1 MANEKNKQSRTVSTS
16 TAKKA
21 TGSGT
26 KTRSAMAASTVDK
39 DAPKSGAGSKNSSKS
54 GAKNGVKSSPKGNTK
69 PKAAADRE
77 ALAKQAQREENRKN
91 FSEQYMP
98 YILGA
103 LGILTLIFFASY
115 LFGSK
120 VGPDDFWMGPVGYW
134 FGYFFYGL
142 FGWPAFFIS
151 VLLLY
156 LAVFWRKN
164 CKEETVVLRCVL
176 SAVLIIFLSGL
187 VHVFACAGDDVF
199 AEIDFEL
206 FYESGAEFACGGVIG
221 GLFGFLLYNGLRLWG
236 TILVSILVLPLL
248 VMFLVGVTPA
258 QVVALIKKYIDAAKE
273 ARDARAEDEEED
285 EDDEAP
291 ARRRASKAKSR
302 AEEDTSDEDEDE
314 DMDGDEDEDDGYVPP
329 RSRAKLGRDASDE
342 SNTRDRRAGREET
355 IRVDARTGEII
366 EDADDDTADDEDYVA
381 APAKGKLGK
390 PLTKK
395 QPGRALSDR
404 DTTGEPEDRATAS
417 ATAESRDMNDHRKE
431 TPVEDDQEDTLYIPT
446 RPSRA
451 SRSASE
457 ARKPAQ
463 RAAANRRD
471 DGFASD
477 DLPED
482 MESMEISWDEDME
495 DEPADAAERRV
506 ESAPSSKT
514 PEPEKFVV
522 VVNRQETAAV
532 TSTTDYHVD
541 GLSEEEVVLS
551 SATGEVVVEEKQE
564 YAFPPIDLLIPGPKH
579 YEADE
584 EEIVRNTQTL
594 RSVLESFHIR
604 VKEIACSCG
613 PTITRYEVK
622 PDTGVR
628 VRSIANLVDDIALGL
643 AKSGVRIEAPIPG
656 KAAVGIEVPNDHAAT
671 VALRNLIETPEFMN
685 HKSRLAACLGA
696 DVAGRPVMM
705 DINKMPHLLV
715 AGTTGSGKSVCINSI
730 IMSILYKAKPDEV
743 KLILIDPKKVE
754 FAVYRDLPHLYCP
767 LISDPKK
774 AAGALNSA
782 VVEME
787 RRFELIEEVGVRN
800 IAGYNEATAGDP
812 ERPPLPQMVIIID
825 ELADLMMTASNE
837 VETAICRLAQ
847 KARAAGIHLI
857 LGTQRPSVDVIT
869 GLIKANVPSRI
880 AFTVS
885 AAVDSRTI
893 IDTVGAEKLIGRG
906 DMLYSPVGSTKP
918 MRVQGTFVSDGEVEK
933 VVTFLKEHNAQIE
946 YDESFMHMI
955 EVEAAKCGQGKK
967 KGGDV
972 GNIEDFSA
980 LGGDDEDGKFW
991 AAVEVAVD
999 AEKISTSLLQRRLNL
1014 GYGRAAKIIDRMEE
1028 MGFVGPADGNKPRKL
1043 LITKQDLAEIRLNGR
1058 ADAEE

>member
-1 MANEKNKQSRTVSTS
+1 MATETKKKTTTS
-16 TAKKA
+16 A
-21 TGSGT
+21 T
-26 KTRSAMAASTVDK
+26 K
-39 DAPKSGAGSKNSSKS
+39 KSGAGSAAKPGTS
-54 GAKNGVKSSPKGNTK
+54 GAAKGKSVTVASTAGKKKSTSGAGNKTPRLTRDEQLK
-69 PKAAADRE
+69 LDKLQEEKKAAAD
-77 ALAKQAQREENRKN
+77 AKRKD

-103 LGILTLIFFASY
+103 LGILILIFFASF
-115 LFGSK
+115 LFSREIA
-120 VGPDDFWMGPVGYW
+120 PDEYWMGPVGYW

-142 FGWPAFFIS
+142 FGWPAFCIP
-151 VLLLY
+151 LLMIY
-156 LAVFWRKN
+156 LAIFWRKN
-164 CKEETVVLRCVL
+164 CREDTVVFRSVL
-176 SAVLIIFLSGL
+176 SVVLMILISGV
-187 VHVFACAGDDVF
+187 VHVFACVGNESF
-199 AEIDFEL
+199 AEIDL
-206 FYESGAEFACGGVIG
+206 ALLYESGAGLECGGIIG
-221 GLFGFLLYNGLRLWG
+221 GLLGYLLYHGLKLWG
-236 TILVSILVLPLL
+236 TILVSLLVFPLL
-248 VMFLVGVTPA
+248 IMFLVGVTPA
-258 QVVALIKKYIDAAKE
+258 YVGSLIRNHIAASREAKAERDLEE
-273 ARDARAEDEEED
+273 ARASIGAHEAPAPTKKRVVKTAVIEDDDSDDFVPARPRRKAATDETEVPKRGKSPRAAAEADETPDAPETVRVNVRTGEVMKDEEEAAPVKILRPNFRREEAVPEEPSD
-285 EDDEAP
+285 ESYEEPSEDLADEPAADAPDADTVHVKDDEAGEGDGELYIP
-291 ARRRASKAKSR
+291 ARRMPK
-302 AEEDTSDEDEDE
+302 
-314 DMDGDEDEDDGYVPP
+314 
-329 RSRAKLGRDASDE
+329 
-342 SNTRDRRAGREET
+342 DRRGPK
-355 IRVDARTGEII
+355 D
-366 EDADDDTADDEDYVA
+366 
-381 APAKGKLGK
+381 
-390 PLTKK
+390 
-395 QPGRALSDR
+395 
-404 DTTGEPEDRATAS
+404 
-417 ATAESRDMNDHRKE
+417 
-431 TPVEDDQEDTLYIPT
+431 
-446 RPSRA
+446 
-451 SRSASE
+451 
-457 ARKPAQ
+457 Q
-463 RAAANRRD
+463 RAAPKATAAVTD
-471 DGFASD
+471 PDVFAVD

-482 MESMEISWDEDME
+482 VEHLEISWDDDA
-495 DEPADAAERRV
+495 DEADHGGEVIATAARRV
-506 ESAPSSKT
+506 SGDSVGARDKS
-514 PEPEKFVV
+514 EKIVV

-541 GLSEEEVVLS
+541 GLSDEEVVLPS
-551 SATGEVVVEEKQE
+551 ENEEIPEEEKLE
-564 YAFPPIDLLIPGPKH
+564 YAFPPIDLLIKGPSR

-656 KAAVGIEVPNDHAAT
+656 KAAVGIEVPNDHAAN
-671 VALRNLIETPEFMN
+671 VALRNLIEAPEFMN

-800 IAGYNEATAGDP
+800 LAGYNEATAGDP

-880 AFTVS
+880 AFTVAS
-885 AAVDSRTI
+885 AVDSRTI
-893 IDTVGAEKLIGRG
+893 IDMVGAEKLIGRG

-918 MRVQGTFVSDGEVEK
+918 MRVQGAFVSDGEVEK
-933 VVTFLKEHNAQIE
+933 VVSYLKEHNAQTE
-946 YDESFMHMI
+946 YDESFMHQI

-972 GNIEDFSA
+972 GNIEDFGA

-1043 LITKQDLAEIRLNGR
+1043 LITKQDLAEIRISGR
-1058 ADAEE
+1058 ADGTGEE

>member
-1 MANEKNKQSRTVSTS
+1 MANNSNQKKKNSTTATRASTS
-16 TAKKA
+16 QGSKRSKSVTMASTAGGKGKGGGDKAPRMTREEQAKAAQKREEQEARARAKK
-21 TGSGT
+21 
-26 KTRSAMAASTVDK
+26 R
-39 DAPKSGAGSKNSSKS
+39 
-54 GAKNGVKSSPKGNTK
+54 
-69 PKAAADRE
+69 
-77 ALAKQAQREENRKN
+77 N

-103 LGILTLIFFASY
+103 LGILTLVFFAVHVMCKAETP
-115 LFGSK
+115 G
-120 VGPDDFWMGPVGYW
+120 DHWMGPVGYG
-134 FGYFFYGL
+134 FSNFFFGL
-142 FGWPAFFIS
+142 FGWPAFFIP
-151 VLLLY
+151 VLLGY
-156 LAVFWRKN
+156 LALYWRKN
-164 CKEETVVLRCVL
+164 CREDMVVLRIVL
-176 SAVLIIFLSGL
+176 SAVLMVLVSAL
-187 VHVFACAGDDVF
+187 VHVIVCTGN
-199 AEIDFEL
+199 
-206 FYESGAEFACGGVIG
+206 ESYAQVNIAKYFQDGAKFSCGGVVG
-221 GLFGFLLYNGLRLWG
+221 GLLGFLFYYGLKLWG
-236 TILVSILVLPLL
+236 TILVSVLVFPLL
-248 VMFLVGVTPA
+248 IMFLVGVTPA
-258 QVVALIKKYIDAAKE
+258 YVGSLIKAKMAESKAASKAAAEERAREDDYVAPKKKSSADKPDRKRFKE
-273 ARDARAEDEEED
+273 AAVE
-285 EDDEAP
+285 EDDEADYTPP
-291 ARRRASKAKSR
+291 ATRRKAVSEDDEEAIEEVKPQRNRKAQASGRTLQVDAETGEVLDDDEASYDAGATRTARSAKPV
-302 AEEDTSDEDEDE
+302 EKD
-314 DMDGDEDEDDGYVPP
+314 DEDDADYVPAARP
-329 RSRAKLGRDASDE
+329 LRHR
-342 SNTRDRRAGREET
+342 REEA
-355 IRVDARTGEII
+355 DAPVSHRRTE
-366 EDADDDTADDEDYVA
+366 A
-381 APAKGKLGK
+381 A
-390 PLTKK
+390 
-395 QPGRALSDR
+395 
-404 DTTGEPEDRATAS
+404 
-417 ATAESRDMNDHRKE
+417 AEAE
-431 TPVEDDQEDTLYIPT
+431 AQEDTAVTSEEALYIPT
-446 RPSRA
+446 RPSAKDRKGHEA
-451 SRSASE
+451 AKPSPIAARPE
-457 ARKPAQ
+457 ARQ
-463 RAAANRRD
+463 D
-471 DGFASD
+471 DIFASD

-482 MESMEISWDEDME
+482 METLEISWDDEAEDAVM
-495 DEPADAAERRV
+495 DDA
-506 ESAPSSKT
+506 SSPVMRQTYEK
-514 PEPEKFVV
+514 EKDDREKFVV

-541 GLSEEEVVLS
+541 GLSDEEIVLPSESEEVSEEE
-551 SATGEVVVEEKQE
+551 KRE
-564 YAFPPIDLLIPGPKH
+564 YAFPPIDLLIPGPKR

-584 EEIVRNTQTL
+584 DEIVRNTQTL

-656 KAAVGIEVPNDHAAT
+656 KAAVGIEVPNDHAST
-671 VALRNLIETPEFMN
+671 VALRNLIEAPEFMN

-800 IAGYNEATAGDP
+800 LAGYNEATAGDP

-1028 MGFVGPADGNKPRKL
+1028 MGFVGAADGNKPRKL
-1043 LITKQDLAEIRLNGR
+1043 LITKQDLAEIRISGR
-1058 ADAEE
+1058 TEDGE

>member
-1 MANEKNKQSRTVSTS
+1 MANNSSQKKKKSTA
-16 TAKKA
+16 TAKK
-21 TGSGT
+21 GT
-26 KTRSAMAASTVDK
+26 AQTSTSSRSVTVASTAGKGKGGADK
-39 DAPKSGAGSKNSSKS
+39 
-54 GAKNGVKSSPKGNTK
+54 SPRMTREDQA
-69 PKAAADRE
+69 KAAQ
-77 ALAKQAQREENRKN
+77 KREEQEARTRAKKKN

-103 LGILTLIFFASY
+103 LGILTLVFFAVHVMCKAETP
-115 LFGSK
+115 GEH
-120 VGPDDFWMGPVGYW
+120 WMGPVGYG
-134 FGYFFYGL
+134 FSNFFFGL
-142 FGWPAFFIS
+142 FGWPAFFIP
-151 VLLLY
+151 VLLGY
-156 LAVFWRKN
+156 LALYWRKN
-164 CKEETVVLRCVL
+164 CREDMVALRIILSVVLMVL
-176 SAVLIIFLSGL
+176 VSAL
-187 VHVFACAGDDVF
+187 VHVIICTGNETYARVDIAKYFKD
-199 AEIDFEL
+199 
-206 FYESGAEFACGGVIG
+206 GAAFSCGGVVG
-221 GLFGFLLYNGLRLWG
+221 GLLGFLLFHGLKLWG
-236 TILVSILVLPLL
+236 TILVSVLVFPLL
-248 VMFLVGVTPA
+248 IMFLVGVTPA
-258 QVVALIKKYIDAAKE
+258 YVGSLIKARMAESKAAAKAAAEEREKEE
-273 ARDARAEDEEED
+273 AYVPSKRKSEDKPERKKFKEAVVDDEDEAEYTPPASRRKATYGEDNGEEPKPAGSRKGKTLQVDADTGEVIDD
-285 EDDEAP
+285 EDDED
-291 ARRRASKAKSR
+291 S
-302 AEEDTSDEDEDE
+302 
-314 DMDGDEDEDDGYVPP
+314 GYVPAP
-329 RSRAKLGRDASDE
+329 RAARKKTEVQSRE
-342 SNTRDRRAGREET
+342 
-355 IRVDARTGEII
+355 
-366 EDADDDTADDEDYVA
+366 DDEDSDYV
-381 APAKGKLGK
+381 PASR
-390 PLTKK
+390 
-395 QPGRALSDR
+395 RAHSPSEDR
-404 DTTGEPEDRATAS
+404 DVQVYDRKPEA
-417 ATAESRDMNDHRKE
+417 AEVCEEAAEEENE
-431 TPVEDDQEDTLYIPT
+431 PVESLYIPT
-446 RPSRA
+446 RPSV
-451 SRSASE
+451 
-457 ARKPAQ
+457 KD
-463 RAAANRRD
+463 RRD
-471 DGFASD
+471 RGAIKPSAKINRAETAQEDIFAAD
-477 DLPED
+477 DLPDD
-482 MESMEISWDEDME
+482 METLEISWD
-495 DEPADAAERRV
+495 DEAE
-506 ESAPSSKT
+506 EGDFSAPVMRRTYEK
-514 PEPEKFVV
+514 EPDDREKIVV

-532 TSTTDYHVD
+532 TSTTDYHMD
-541 GLSEEEVVLS
+541 GLSDEEIVLPSEAEEVSEEE
-551 SATGEVVVEEKQE
+551 KRE
-564 YAFPPIDLLIPGPKH
+564 YAYPPIDLLIPGPKR

-584 EEIVRNTQTL
+584 DEIVRNTQTL
-594 RSVLESFHIR
+594 RNVLESFHIR

-656 KAAVGIEVPNDHAAT
+656 KAAVGIEVPNDHAST

-800 IAGYNEATAGDP
+800 LAGYNEVTAGDP

-933 VVTFLKEHNAQIE
+933 VVNYLKEHNAQIE

-1043 LITKQDLAEIRLNGR
+1043 LITKQDLAEIRISGR
-1058 ADAEE
+1058 AEGME

>member
-1 MANEKNKQSRTVSTS
+1 MARKDMDMAKETKKQTSRGSAASKKDGRGAKSAKTVTVAS
-16 TAKKA
+16 TAGKKNR
-21 TGSGT
+21 SGGAD
-26 KTRSAMAASTVDK
+26 KPSPRLTREEQ
-39 DAPKSGAGSKNSSKS
+39 
-54 GAKNGVKSSPKGNTK
+54 AK
-69 PKAAADRE
+69 
-77 ALAKQAQREENRKN
+77 LAKIKDEHKAKTQAKRKN

-103 LGILTLIFFASY
+103 LGLLTLVFFTVH
-115 LFGSK
+115 LICGT
-120 VGPDDFWMGPVGYW
+120 DDPSAHWMGPVGYW
-134 FGYFFYGL
+134 FSYFFFGL
-142 FGWPAFFIS
+142 FGWPAYCIP
-151 VLLLY
+151 LLLIY
-156 LAVFWRKN
+156 LAIFWRKN
-164 CKEETVVLRCVL
+164 CREETVVLRSVL
-176 SAVLIIFLSGL
+176 SAVLMVLISGV
-187 VHVFACAGDDVF
+187 VHVFACHANESLAV
-199 AEIDFEL
+199 IDIPML
-206 FYESGAEFACGGVIG
+206 FTSGAAFQCGGVIG
-221 GLFGFLLYNGLRLWG
+221 GLIGFLLYHGLKLWG
-236 TILVSILVLPLL
+236 TILVSVLVFPLL
-248 VMFLVGVTPA
+248 IMFLVGVTPA
-258 QVVALIKKYIDAAKE
+258 YVGSLIKEQIKASREAKAE
-273 ARDARAEDEEED
+273 RDLENARAELENGEKPDPVKKRKIKEAPMDEEE
-285 EDDEAP
+285 A
-291 ARRRASKAKSR
+291 
-302 AEEDTSDEDEDE
+302 
-314 DMDGDEDEDDGYVPP
+314 YVPP
-329 RSRAKLGRDASDE
+329 R
-342 SNTRDRRAGREET
+342 DRRKAAAAPKPATEDRT
-355 IRVDARTGEII
+355 LRVNARTGEVIDEEDDGEEAYVPPRRKAAKAAAPEPWS
-366 EDADDDTADDEDYVA
+366 EDARDEVADDEA
-381 APAKGKLGK
+381 AASAEKAV
-390 PLTKK
+390 TVE
-395 QPGRALSDR
+395 
-404 DTTGEPEDRATAS
+404 EPTAS
-417 ATAESRDMNDHRKE
+417 DEVEEENES
-431 TPVEDDQEDTLYIPT
+431 TLYVP
-446 RPSRA
+446 
-451 SRSASE
+451 
-457 ARKPAQ
+457 ARRTGRERQSAQ
-463 RAAANRRD
+463 RQQERAARITPRD
-471 DGFASD
+471 DDELASD
-477 DLPED
+477 DLPEGV
-482 MESMEISWDEDME
+482 ETLEISFNDDDED
-495 DEPADAAERRV
+495 DDAVTATAARQMPREQ
-506 ESAPSSKT
+506 A
-514 PEPEKFVV
+514 EPEKFVV

-532 TSTTDYHVD
+532 TSTTDHHVD
-541 GLSEEEVVLS
+541 GLPEEEVVLS
-551 SATGEVVVEEKQE
+551 SKTGETAADDTQE
-564 YAFPPIDLLIPGPKH
+564 YMFPPIDLLIPGPTR

-584 EEIVRNTQTL
+584 DEIVRNTQTL

-604 VKEIACSCG
+604 VKEVSCSCG

-622 PDTGVR
+622 PDSGVR

-656 KAAVGIEVPNDHAAT
+656 KAAVGIEVPNDHAST

-800 IAGYNEATAGDP
+800 LAGYNEATAGDP
-812 ERPPLPQMVIIID
+812 ERPPMPQMVIIID

-946 YDESFMHMI
+946 YDESFMHLI

-999 AEKISTSLLQRRLNL
+999 AQKISTSLLQRRLNL

-1043 LITKQDLAEIRLNGR
+1043 LITKQDLAEIRISGR
-1058 ADAEE
+1058 ADGAADE